1 MQTTKG
7 KLMRTQLITANK
19 SYFKTQIEKH
29 RINIEVMLNNPT
41 AIPEHSNIMEALE
54 NEIQHNNFW
63 YKTTTNITGRM
74 MYLVS
79 LYGSQDKTNW
89 IKLAEFYY
97 RD

>member
-1 MQTTKG
+1 MDYTQKNLEISSEKEEQD
-7 KLMRTQLITANK
+7 KLM
-19 SYFKTQIEKH
+19 Y
-29 RINIEVMLNNPT
+29 LNNFQT
-41 AIPEHSNIMEALE
+41 YFSNVSLRDYLDKNSSKLV

>member
-1 MQTTKG
+1 MNYKMDYTQKNLEISSEKEQQD
-7 KLMRTQLITANK
+7 KLM
-19 SYFKTQIEKH
+19 Y
-29 RINIEVMLNNPT
+29 LNNFQLCFSNMSLRDYLDK
-41 AIPEHSNIMEALE
+41 HSSKLE

>member
-1 MQTTKG
+1 MNYKMDYTQKNLEISSEKEQQD
-7 KLMRTQLITANK
+7 KLI
-19 SYFKTQIEKH
+19 Y
-29 RINIEVMLNNPT
+29 LNNFQT
-41 AIPEHSNIMEALE
+41 YFLNDTLSNYLDKHGSKLE